1 MLRKIALFLLPF
13 LVFLGMLS
21 LLIMV
26 WYVALPILIVLFI
39 ISWIRSRQIQK
50 IWMRFYSSPAGKQR
64 KKDENI
70 IDAVYEEIKE

>member
-39 ISWIRSRQIQK
+39 ISWIRARQIQK
-50 IWMRFYSSPAGKQR
+50 IWMRFYSSPARKQR